1 MSTASAIYITV
12 FVASAAAFSMGLLF
26 GSRMNRS
33 QTPTLPPPVP
43 RWRMVAVPY
52 SSPFGDEIKVEVR
65 QVDHLG
71 KVLGKVVVS
80 EIDMDALRSKE
91 NLERAVA
98 RAESMATTLNVAV
111 DKEHFGGV

>member
-1 MSTASAIYITV
+1 MPTVPLIFITV
-12 FVASAAAFSMGLLF
+12 LLTLSVAFPAGVMF
-26 GSRMNRS
+26 GSRMHRS

-43 RWRMVAVPY
+43 RWRIMAVPF
-52 SSPFGDEIKVEVR
+52 SSIYGDEIKVEVR

-71 KVLGKVVVS
+71 KVLGRVVVS